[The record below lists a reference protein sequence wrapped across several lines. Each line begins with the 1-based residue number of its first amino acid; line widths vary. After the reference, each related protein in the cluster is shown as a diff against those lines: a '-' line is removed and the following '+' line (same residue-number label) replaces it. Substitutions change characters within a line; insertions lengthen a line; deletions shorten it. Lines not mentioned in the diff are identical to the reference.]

1 MAVQAAPLAPHGHPF
16 LPFGFSALP
25 AGSLGDFGDLE
36 KGFEEGST
44 LLLDGGTAD
53 GDPGDF
59 KELLSFIDS
68 ASSNIKLALDKPVKS
83 KRKVN
88 HRKYLQ
94 KQIKRCN
101 GIIGGTSGTQESSPN
116 PSSQPS
122 FTNSMNSSHPHQ
134 QLNVHKRTSV
144 SLSPPSGGAIHSK
157 PPQQP
162 PNAHKRTTASL
173 LPSSVTAAHCKPPF
187 QQQKRTNPSLS
198 PSSGGAVHCKPPQP
212 SKRDASAATLVQSQ
226 SLAALFDSLQP
237 SGVGLSSMQPEGG
250 LGSSVPH
257 VVGKKV
263 PLRHRNLPPSFFTEP
278 SHSLKEP
285 GPEEL
290 FDLLEYGG
298 LLPEQQQQTSETSV
312 FAPSRL
318 QTSELGLEGPGLYE
332 SLPLPAL
339 LYSTETPLRPLPAL
353 YGPAAPSD
361 SGSGELTAAGPHL
374 PSGAAFVPFFPDC
387 PPLPAAYQ
395 YAPSGYSRNGAGAL
409 FQPLV

>member
-16 LPFGFSALP
+16 LPFGFSVP
-25 AGSLGDFGDLE
+25 LGDLGELE
-36 KGFEEGST
+36 KGFEEGGAA
-44 LLLDGGTAD
+44 LLLDGGA
-53 GDPGDF
+53 GGGEAGDF

-101 GIIGGTSGTQESSPN
+101 GIIGAAAAATPESSPN
-116 PSSQPS
+116 PS
-122 FTNSMNSSHPHQ
+122 FASSHPHQ
-134 QLNVHKRTSV
+134 QLNAHKRTSA
-144 SLSPPSGGAIHSK
+144 SLSPPSGGGTHCK

-162 PNAHKRTTASL
+162 PNAHKRTPASL
-173 LPSSVTAAHCKPPF
+173 SPSSVGTAHCK
-187 QQQKRTNPSLS
+187 QLKRTSASLS

-212 SKRDASAATLVQSQ
+212 SKRDAATATLVQSQ

-237 SGVGLSSMQPEGG
+237 PNVGLSSIQPEGV
-250 LGSSVPH
+250 LH
-257 VVGKKV
+257 VGGKKV

-278 SHSLKEP
+278 SHSGLKEP

-290 FDLLEYGG
+290 FDLLEYGS
-298 LLPEQQQQTSETSV
+298 LIPDPSETSV

-318 QTSELGLEGPGLYE
+318 QTSEMALEGPSLYE

-353 YGPAAPSD
+353 YGTAAPSD
-361 SGSGELTAAGPHL
+361 SASGEVTAAGPHL